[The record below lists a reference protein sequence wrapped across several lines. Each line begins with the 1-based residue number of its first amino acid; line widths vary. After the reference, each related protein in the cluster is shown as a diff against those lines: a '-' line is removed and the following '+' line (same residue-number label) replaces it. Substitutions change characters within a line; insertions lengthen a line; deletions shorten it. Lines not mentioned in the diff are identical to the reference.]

1 MVVEYIHPMVCQKWQ
16 ISIFDKKFPRSKK
29 GVATLGFPQG
39 FCPGNFFWWFYIPI
53 RVDSAT
59 KTLCT
64 NFFTDQ
70 LYYSLTINELDNADN
85 KYNKFVEIYTKH
97 YDTAYPLISRRV
109 RRKNERV
116 LPKPWIT
123 EWLEDACNRKNLL
136 YYEFVENPNEQNKTK
151 YDKMCK
157 FCEKHIAIAKK
168 KYYKK
173 YFDEHLTIYLT
184 IYNASY

>member
-1 MVVEYIHPMVCQKWQ
+1 M
-16 ISIFDKKFPRSKK
+16 
-29 GVATLGFPQG
+29 
-39 FCPGNFFWWFYIPI
+39 
-53 RVDSAT
+53 
-59 KTLCT
+59 
-64 NFFTDQ
+64 
-70 LYYSLTINELDNADN
+70 
-85 KYNKFVEIYTKH
+85 
-97 YDTAYPLISRRV
+97 
-109 RRKNERV
+109 

-173 YFDEHLTIYLT
+173 YFDEHVDNSRKKWQMINKLL
-184 IYNASY
+184 NRKKG